1 MEDQFSLSEK
11 DFQDEKRK
19 KVMKPLLWIGM
30 ASIVMMFAGFTSA
43 VIVRKGDG
51 VWLNYEMPNMFL
63 VSSIIAVISSVFI
76 IAALYMAKKDNQ
88 QMVKTF
94 LWLTLASGLAFVYT
108 QLSGSGQLVDSEI
121 FLTGPLSNPSGS
133 FVYII
138 SGLHLLHLAGG
149 IIALFIVIF
158 NAMKGRYNSENLL
171 GLQVCSTYWHF
182 MGAMWI
188 YLYVFGFIRF
198 YKGFI
203 WIYKNI

>member
-63 VSSIIAVISSVFI
+63 LSSIIAGISSVFF

-108 QLSGSGQLVDSEI
+108 QLSGFGQLVDNEI
-121 FLTGPLSNPSGS
+121 FLTGPSSNPSGS

-138 SGLHLLHLAGG
+138 SGLHLVHLAGG

-188 YLYVFGFIRF
+188 YLYVFFRMI
-198 YKGFI
+198 I
-203 WIYKNI
+203 

>member
-108 QLSGSGQLVDSEI
+108 QLSGFGQLVDSEI
-121 FLTGPLSNPSGS
+121 FLTGPSSNPSGS

-188 YLYVFGFIRF
+188 YLYVFFRMI
-198 YKGFI
+198 I
-203 WIYKNI
+203 

>member
-63 VSSIIAVISSVFI
+63 LSSIIAGISSIFI

-108 QLSGSGQLVDSEI
+108 QLSGFGQLVDNEI
-121 FLTGPLSNPSGS
+121 FLTGPSSNPSGS

-138 SGLHLLHLAGG
+138 SGLHLVHLAGG

-188 YLYVFGFIRF
+188 YLYVFFRMI
-198 YKGFI
+198 I
-203 WIYKNI
+203 

>member
-63 VSSIIAVISSVFI
+63 LSSIIAVISSIFI

-108 QLSGSGQLVDSEI
+108 QLSGFGQLVDNEI
-121 FLTGPLSNPSGS
+121 FLTGPSSNPSGS

-138 SGLHLLHLAGG
+138 SGLHLVHLAGG

-188 YLYVFGFIRF
+188 YLYVFFRMI
-198 YKGFI
+198 I
-203 WIYKNI
+203 

>member
-63 VSSIIAVISSVFI
+63 LSSIIAVISSIFI

-108 QLSGSGQLVDSEI
+108 QLSGFGQLVDAEI
-121 FLTGPLSNPSGS
+121 FLTGPSSNPSGS

-138 SGLHLLHLAGG
+138 SGLHLVHLAGG

-188 YLYVFGFIRF
+188 YLYVFFRMI
-198 YKGFI
+198 I
-203 WIYKNI
+203 

>member
-108 QLSGSGQLVDSEI
+108 QLYGFGQLVDNEI
-121 FLTGPLSNPSGS
+121 FLTGPSSNPSGS

-188 YLYVFGFIRF
+188 YLYVFFRMI
-198 YKGFI
+198 I
-203 WIYKNI
+203 

>member
-108 QLSGSGQLVDSEI
+108 QLSGFGQLVDNEI
-121 FLTGPLSNPSGS
+121 FLTGPSSNPSGS

-188 YLYVFGFIRF
+188 YLYVFFRMI
-198 YKGFI
+198 I
-203 WIYKNI
+203 